1 MTTETV
7 RSKDGT
13 TIAFSRV
20 GTGPSLIFVDGAMCH
35 RDFGPAGSTAKA
47 LASHFTVF
55 TYDRRGRGE
64 SGNTQ
69 PYSVERE
76 VEDIA
81 ALIQVAGGSAFV
93 VGVSS
98 GAALAL
104 ESANRGLAIESLALY
119 EAPFIVD
126 DTREPLADD
135 YLPRL
140 EQMIVEGR
148 RGAAVKHF
156 MKAVQ
161 VPAIVVLLMQIM
173 PSWRKLKAVAPT
185 LVHDMT
191 IVERYQ
197 RGKPLPSDRWSSVK
211 VRTLVMDGGKSPAWM
226 RNAQRALAEAI
237 PGATTR
243 TLEGQT
249 HMVNANVLGS
259 AVVEFFQ
266 RAGTAS
272 DRQETASLT
281 PA

>member
-7 RSKDGT
+7 RSQDGT
-13 TIAFSRV
+13 TIAFSRT
-20 GTGPSLIFVDGAMCH
+20 GDGPSLVFVDGALCH
-35 RDFGPAGSTAKA
+35 RGFGPAGAVSKT

-55 TYDRRGRGE
+55 TYDRRGRGA

-69 PYSVERE
+69 PYTVDRE
-76 VEDIA
+76 VEDLA
-81 ALIQVAGGSAFV
+81 AIIQAAGGAAFV

-104 ESANRGLAIESLALY
+104 EAANRGLGIRRLALY

-126 DTREPLADD
+126 RAREPLADD

-140 EQMIVEGR
+140 QQLIAEDR
-148 RGAAVKHF
+148 RGDAVKQF

-161 VPAIVVLLMQIM
+161 VPAVFVLLMQIM
-173 PSWRKLKAVAPT
+173 PSWKKLKAVAPT

-197 RGKPLPSDRWSSVK
+197 RGKPLPADRWSSVK
-211 VRTLVMDGGKSPAWM
+211 MPTIVMDGGRSPVWM
-226 RNAQRALAEAI
+226 RNAQRALAQVI
-237 PGATTR
+237 PGAAAR

-249 HMVNANVLGS
+249 HMVNANVLGP
-259 AVVEFFQ
+259 AIVEFF
-266 RAGTAS
+266 RT
-272 DRQETASLT
+272 
-281 PA
+281 